1 MKKKNIFYWSPHF
14 SNVATINNV
23 INSAYSL
30 KKYDDNSFDV
40 KIIDAIGE
48 WKKFKDKLSQKKI
61 DYLKLGW
68 LDLSKYFPISGF
80 IYSRFLSIL
89 LILYGFFP
97 LKKILQKEKPNFLIV
112 HLITSL
118 PLLIIILCK
127 IDTKIILRISGLPKL
142 TIFRKFFW
150 KIVSKNIFLVTCA
163 SEETKVAITKL
174 GIFSEDKI
182 ITLYDPIINVSYFNK
197 KKKNKLDKN
206 LQNKNYFLSIGR
218 LTRQKNQQLLVNL
231 FSILKK
237 ENKNFN
243 LYIIGDGEKK
253 IFLNNLIK
261 KLNLSENVFLLGYK
275 ENVFP
280 YIKSA
285 KAIFS
290 SSLWEDPGAVMIEA
304 AFCNTLVISSDC
316 MSGPKEFLENGKA
329 GYLFEN
335 NNIKSLKNSLDKFF
349 NENLDKKK
357 EKKLLAKK
365 NSKKYT
371 IFSHYLALKKI
382 TN

>member
-1 MKKKNIFYWSPHF
+1 MNKIIYWSPHF

-30 KKYDDNSFDV
+30 KKYGQDAFSV

-48 WKKFKDKLSQKKI
+48 WKNFKEELLYKRI
-61 DYLKLGW
+61 DYLKLGSI
-68 LDLSKYFPISGF
+68 DLSRLLPITGF
-80 IYSRFLSIL
+80 FYSRFLSL
-89 LILYGFFP
+89 LVILYGILP
-97 LKKILQKEKPNFLIV
+97 LKNLLKKEKPNFFII
-112 HLITSL
+112 HLLTSL
-118 PLLIIILCK
+118 PLLITILFNL
-127 IDTKIILRISGLPKL
+127 DTKIILRISGLPKL
-142 TIFRKFFW
+142 NFIRKFFW

-316 MSGPKEFLENGKA
+316 VSGPKEFLENGKA

-357 EKKLLAKK
+357 EKKILAKK

-382 TN
+382 IN

>member
-1 MKKKNIFYWSPHF
+1 MNKIIYWSPHF

-30 KKYDDNSFDV
+30 KKYGQDAFSV

-48 WKKFKDKLSQKKI
+48 WKNFKEELLYKQI
-61 DYLKLGW
+61 DYLKLGSI
-68 LDLSKYFPISGF
+68 DLSRLLPITGF
-80 IYSRFLSIL
+80 FYSRFLSL
-89 LILYGFFP
+89 LVILYGILP
-97 LKKILQKEKPNFLIV
+97 LKNLLKKEKPNFFII
-112 HLITSL
+112 HLLTSL
-118 PLLIIILCK
+118 PLLITILFNL
-127 IDTKIILRISGLPKL
+127 DTKIILRISGLPKL
-142 TIFRKFFW
+142 NFIRKFFW

-206 LQNKNYFLSIGR
+206 LQSKNYFLNIGR

-290 SSLWEDPGAVMIEA
+290 
-304 AFCNTLVISSDC
+304 
-316 MSGPKEFLENGKA
+316 
-329 GYLFEN
+329 
-335 NNIKSLKNSLDKFF
+335 
-349 NENLDKKK
+349 
-357 EKKLLAKK
+357 
-365 NSKKYT
+365 
-371 IFSHYLALKKI
+371 
-382 TN
+382 

>member
-1 MKKKNIFYWSPHF
+1 MSKIIYWSPHF

-30 KKYDDNSFDV
+30 KKYGQDAFSV

-48 WKKFKDKLSQKKI
+48 WKNFKEKLLYKRI
-61 DYLKLGW
+61 DYLKLGPI
-68 LDLSKYFPISGF
+68 DLSRYLPITGF
-80 IYSRFLSIL
+80 FYSRFLSL
-89 LILYGFFP
+89 LVILYGILP
-97 LKKILQKEKPNFLIV
+97 LKNLLKKEKPNFFII
-112 HLITSL
+112 HLLTSL
-118 PLLIIILCK
+118 PLLITTLFNL
-127 IDTKIILRISGLPKL
+127 DTKIILRISGLPKL
-142 TIFRKFFW
+142 NFIRKFFW
-150 KIVSKNIFLVTCA
+150 RIVSKNIFLVTCA
-163 SEETKVAITKL
+163 SDETKIAITKL
-174 GIFSEDKI
+174 GIFSENKI
-182 ITLYDPIINVSYFNK
+182 ITLCDPIINVSYFNK
-197 KKKNKLDKN
+197 KKKVELDKN

-261 KLNLSENVFLLGYK
+261 KLNLSENVFLLGHK

-357 EKKLLAKK
+357 EKKIFAKK

-382 TN
+382 IN